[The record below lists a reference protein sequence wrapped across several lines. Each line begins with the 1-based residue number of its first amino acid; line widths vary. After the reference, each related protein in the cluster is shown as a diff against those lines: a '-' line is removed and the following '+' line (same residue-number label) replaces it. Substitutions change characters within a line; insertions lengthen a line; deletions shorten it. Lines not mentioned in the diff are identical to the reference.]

1 MHTTTESIF
10 TMTDR
15 DNTSTPG
22 TPRHSGVPQIDG
34 RAPETT
40 ATAGRLSSPEGD
52 GVRPADGKDENR
64 DDRPDDRD
72 GSVEQRV
79 SGPQSSEALSEA
91 HGPSGTGPS
100 TVNGFGPPAREP
112 AFNLPSSLVWILAV
126 LVLIHAV
133 RTYLLSVEID
143 DELIFNFAFLPARY
157 DHPLAEQGL
166 AWLWTP
172 ITYSFLHGSWEH
184 LIFNAFWMLAFGA
197 PVVRRIGAGRLAI
210 FWCLSAM
217 AAVGLHLALH
227 WGDMTVV
234 IGASGVVAGLMGA
247 AARFVFSPSG
257 RISRQF
263 AHRNPRL
270 SIREALSNRSV
281 LFFAGVWFAT
291 NLLIGLGL
299 FTLDGGAGI
308 AWEAHI
314 GGFLFGFLFFGLID
328 PPMKIEDRAQ
338 RD

>member
-1 MHTTTESIF
+1 
-10 TMTDR
+10 MTDQ
-15 DNTSTPG
+15 DNVPPPG
-22 TPRHSGVPQIDG
+22 TPRHSGVHTSDG
-34 RAPETT
+34 RA
-40 ATAGRLSSPEGD
+40 TAGGD
-52 GVRPADGKDENR
+52 TAQPNLQGASDTDGQAT
-64 DDRPDDRD
+64 DRP
-72 GSVEQRV
+72 
-79 SGPQSSEALSEA
+79 SEAGYDS
-91 HGPSGTGPS
+91 
-100 TVNGFGPPAREP
+100 VPPALEPAAREP
-112 AFNLPSSLVWILAV
+112 AFNLPSSLVWILTV
-126 LVLIHAV
+126 LVVIHAV
-133 RTYLLSVEID
+133 RMYLLSVEID

-157 DHPLAEQGL
+157 DHALSEQGL

-172 ITYSFLHGSWEH
+172 VTYSFLHGSWEH

-197 PVVRRIGAGRLAI
+197 PVVRRIGAGRLAV
-210 FWCLSAM
+210 FWCLSAI
-217 AAVGLHLALH
+217 AAVGFHLALH

-328 PPMKIEDRAQ
+328 PPTGYDERVQQD
-338 RD
+338 